1 MTLIKIIKQSLNQ
14 DKLYDLIVSKFSLL
28 NAKRKDNHIKLLLLI
43 LKTIPV
49 LVKNNDKTNLRKL
62 FILLMNFE
70 ENIPTSIYLRKS
82 ITSYIKNNYKT
93 ANDSYFNRAETYLSS
108 FDNLTLFQTNNENF
122 DLINKKRI
130 NFISNTAIMTLIQS
144 MI

>member
-1 MTLIKIIKQSLNQ
+1 MSLIKIIKQSSNQ
-14 DKLYDLIVSKFSLL
+14 DKLYDLIVNKFSLL
-28 NAKRKDNHIKLLLLI
+28 DTKRKDNHIKLLLLI

-49 LVKNNDKTNLRKL
+49 LANSNNKTDLRKL
-62 FILLMNFE
+62 FILLMNLE
-70 ENIPTSIYLRKS
+70 ENIPASIYLRKS
-82 ITSYIKNNYKT
+82 IASYINNCYKT
-93 ANDSYFNRAETYLSS
+93 ANDSYFNRAESYLSA

-122 DLINKKRI
+122 ESIDKKRI